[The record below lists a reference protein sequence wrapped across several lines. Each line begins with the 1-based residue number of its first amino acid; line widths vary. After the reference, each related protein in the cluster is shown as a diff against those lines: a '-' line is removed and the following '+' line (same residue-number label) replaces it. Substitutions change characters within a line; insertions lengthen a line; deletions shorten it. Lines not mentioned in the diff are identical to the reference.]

1 MSISFNLTRLSS
13 ERFRKVLTAYLGL
26 SEYMALRDSGP
37 KLPLNFFTF
46 FFLFFYF
53 IRIIVKL
60 NPALVGPSQLPISHP
75 RPASL
80 TVYRFSAQNNE
91 DPIKKAGKIQPLQ

>member
-46 FFLFFYF
+46 FYFFILFYQNNCE
-53 IRIIVKL
+53 VKSSL
-60 NPALVGPSQLPISHP
+60 GRPISAP
-75 RPASL
+75 NQPSPAGVADGLSVFC
-80 TVYRFSAQNNE
+80 T
-91 DPIKKAGKIQPLQ
+91 K

>member
-37 KLPLNFFTF
+37 KLPLNFFKYF
-46 FFLFFYF
+46 FFFYQNNCE
-53 IRIIVKL
+53 VK
-60 NPALVGPSQLPISHP
+60 PSLGRPISAP
-75 RPASL
+75 NQPSPAGVADGLSVFC
-80 TVYRFSAQNNE
+80 T
-91 DPIKKAGKIQPLQ
+91 K